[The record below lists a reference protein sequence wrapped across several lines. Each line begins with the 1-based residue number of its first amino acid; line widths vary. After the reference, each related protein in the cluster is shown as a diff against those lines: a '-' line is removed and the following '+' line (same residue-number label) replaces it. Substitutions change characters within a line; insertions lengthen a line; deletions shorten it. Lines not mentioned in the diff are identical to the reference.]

1 MIFSASAAPRVTA
14 CPPSVALPQVST
26 VRPGM
31 RLGEAV
37 HAYLEALNRG
47 TSRDAALAAIP
58 DESARELCAGVDS
71 TQVPIGIPEV
81 AYVYDV
87 RTGAARRLTITDTT
101 GGHRGYGD
109 LPDTA
114 IPGTIDLLV
123 EGRAATESDSG
134 VRWTVIDWS
143 TDHDLDV
150 GHKRAQVE
158 VYMLAVARAHR
169 ISSIDGAIGTFR
181 LGGALAWHRWTLDG
195 MGLADVAARLRSAH
209 DRAVA
214 AREQRAQH
222 ERDHDAPW
230 TPDVTRGG
238 HCRDCRAFLSCPAT
252 QAMVRAVGV
261 PDASLG
267 AAYLTA
273 TVAERWGDEVRAH
286 AKAAVEAQGHVAMPD
301 GKRLVKRTDKNGR
314 TSLRVVRASGAA
326 TLNTSD

>member
-14 CPPSVALPQVST
+14 CPASVALPQVST

-31 RLGEAV
+31 RLGAAV

-47 TSRDAALAAIP
+47 TDRAAALAAIP
-58 DESARELCAGVDS
+58 DDAARELCAGVDS
-71 TQVPIGIPEV
+71 TQVPIGLPEV

-87 RTGAARRLTITDTT
+87 RTGAARRITSD

-123 EGRAATESDSG
+123 EGRAPTADDPG

-150 GHKRAQVE
+150 AHKRAQVE
-158 VYMLAVARAHR
+158 VYMLAVARAHKV
-169 ISSIDGAIGTFR
+169 SSIDGAIGTFR

-195 MGLADVAARLRSAH
+195 MGLADVAARLRTTH

-214 AREQRAQH
+214 ARAARAQH

-238 HCRDCRAFLSCPAT
+238 HCRDCRAFLHCPAT

-273 TVAERWGDEVRAH
+273 TVAERWGKDVREQARN
-286 AKAAVEAQGHVAMPD
+286 AVEKDGFVPMPD
-301 GKRLVKRTDKNGR
+301 GKRLVKRVDKRG
-314 TSLRVVRASGAA
+314 TVSLRVVKARDAE
-326 TLNTSD
+326 TLNTND

>member
-14 CPPSVALPQVST
+14 CPASVALPQVST

-31 RLGEAV
+31 RLGSAV
-37 HAYLEALNRG
+37 HGYLEALNRG
-47 TSRDAALAAIP
+47 TARDVALAAIP
-58 DESARELCAGVDS
+58 DDAARELCAGIDS
-71 TQVPIGIPEV
+71 TQVPIGLPEV

-87 RTGAARRLTITDTT
+87 RSGVARRITATDTT

-123 EGRAATESDSG
+123 EGRAPTADDPGT
-134 VRWTVIDWS
+134 RWTVIDWS
-143 TDHDLDV
+143 TDHDLDLS
-150 GHKRAQVE
+150 HKRAQVE

-169 ISSIDGAIGTFR
+169 VSSIDGAIGTFR

-195 MGLADVAARLRSAH
+195 MGLADVAARLRSTH
-209 DRAVA
+209 ERAVA
-214 AREQRAQH
+214 ARAARAQH

-230 TPDVTRGG
+230 APDVTRGG

-252 QAMVRAVGV
+252 QAMVRAIGV

-267 AAYLTA
+267 AAYAVAQT
-273 TVAERWGDEVRAH
+273 AERWGDEVRAH
-286 AKAAVEAQGHVAMPD
+286 AKAAVEAQGFVPMPD
-301 GKRLVKRTDKNGR
+301 GRRLVKRTDKNNR
-314 TSLRVVRASGAA
+314 TSLRVVRASSAE
-326 TLNTSD
+326 TLNTND